1 MNFFGVNDP
10 ALYGY
15 LQETKTPSSSIRGS
29 VGHHWGDYCQY
40 SWNLL
45 STPFHF
51 QRYTSEEVKLA
62 LSQMHPSKAPGLDG
76 MSRFFF
82 QKYWHIVR
90 PDVIAAILSILNF
103 GHMLKKMN
111 YIHIVLI
118 PKKNEPEHMV
128 VFRPISLGNVVIA
141 FYWRFS
147 LRVHLFQTN

>member
-1 MNFFGVNDP
+1 
-10 ALYGY
+10 
-15 LQETKTPSSSIRGS
+15 
-29 VGHHWGDYCQY
+29 
-40 SWNLL
+40 
-45 STPFHF
+45 
-51 QRYTSEEVKLA
+51 
-62 LSQMHPSKAPGLDG
+62 MHPSKAPGLDG

-128 VFRPISLGNVVIA
+128 NFRPISLGNVVIA
-141 FYWRFS
+141 FY
-147 LRVHLFQTN
+147 